1 MEFEKAS
8 MNMKSFNK
16 FRSALIIK
24 LILLTGIAYRTICS
38 LKRTDLCIENNIIR
52 INNYEIR
59 LPVMLKENFGIY
71 LKISNELKPDREVL
85 FIEFSGKN
93 MSTKTSTLSYF
104 MKLLVRR
111 GDLNGLIKYAIT
123 NMIRVGISETVIMEF
138 TGLKKDILNDCYK
151 MVYNKDTK
159 KDI

>member
-71 LKISNELKPDREVL
+71 LKISNELKPDREEL

>member
-1 MEFEKAS
+1 VEFEKAS

-71 LKISNELKPDREVL
+71 LKISNELKPDREEL